1 MNLTSNEII
10 TILLFLLPGFVT
22 AAIFFSYTSHLK
34 PSPFE
39 RVIQALV
46 FSIINH
52 AAVEVIRLCGRT
64 LHWLS
69 AKLDVVWIH
78 VTVSQVVS
86 IFDLIPNVLLY
97 VAIAVL
103 LGFSAVYITNNDTF
117 HRILRKYK
125 FTVED
130 SYPSEWYSAFAQSR
144 TYVVLHLIG
153 QRRLYGWPKEWSG
166 NPDNGHL
173 LISECEW
180 LDGDQRIPVQGVDT
194 MLIPVSDVEMVEFV
208 NLNQENQD

>member
-1 MNLTSNEII
+1 MNLSSNEII

-22 AAIFFSYTSHLK
+22 AAVFFSYTSHLK

-46 FSIINH
+46 FTILNH
-52 AAVEVIRLCGRT
+52 ATVEVLRLCGRT
-64 LHWLS
+64 FYWFS
-69 AKLDVVWIH
+69 MQTDVVWIRGA
-78 VTVSQVVS
+78 VARVALV
-86 IFDLIPNVLLY
+86 FDTIPDALLY
-97 VAIAVL
+97 VVIAVL
-103 LGFSAVYITNNDTF
+103 LGFTAVYITNNDTF
-117 HRILRKYK
+117 HRILRRYK
-125 FTVED
+125 FTAED

-173 LISECEW
+173 LIAECEW
-180 LDGDQRIPVQGVDT
+180 LDGDQRIPVEDVDT

-208 NLNQENQD
+208 TLNQEGQE

>member
-78 VTVSQVVS
+78 VTVTQVVS

-97 VAIAVL
+97 VVIAVL
-103 LGFSAVYITNNDTF
+103 LGFLLCILQTMTCSTEYSVNTN
-117 HRILRKYK
+117 LR
-125 FTVED
+125 
-130 SYPSEWYSAFAQSR
+130 W
-144 TYVVLHLIG
+144 
-153 QRRLYGWPKEWSG
+153 
-166 NPDNGHL
+166 
-173 LISECEW
+173 
-180 LDGDQRIPVQGVDT
+180 RIPTHQNGIRLLLKVGLT
-194 MLIPVSDVEMVEFV
+194 
-208 NLNQENQD
+208 

>member
-1 MNLTSNEII
+1 VNLSSNEII
-10 TILLFLLPGFVT
+10 AILLFLLPGFVT

-46 FSIINH
+46 FTIFNH
-52 AAVEVIRLCGRT
+52 ATVEVLRLCGMT
-64 LHWLS
+64 FHWFS
-69 AKLDVVWIH
+69 KQTEVVWLRVAIA
-78 VTVSQVVS
+78 QVALV
-86 IFDLIPNVLLY
+86 FDIIPEALLY
-97 VAIAVL
+97 VVIAVL
-103 LGFSAVYITNNDTF
+103 LGFIAVYITNNDTF
-117 HRILRKYK
+117 HRILRKYR

-130 SYPSEWYSAFAQSR
+130 SYPSEWYSAFAQSE

-180 LDGDQRIPVQGVDT
+180 LDGDQRIPVQGVNT
-194 MLIPVSDVEMVEFV
+194 MLIPASDVELVEFID
-208 NLNQENQD
+208 LNQEDQE